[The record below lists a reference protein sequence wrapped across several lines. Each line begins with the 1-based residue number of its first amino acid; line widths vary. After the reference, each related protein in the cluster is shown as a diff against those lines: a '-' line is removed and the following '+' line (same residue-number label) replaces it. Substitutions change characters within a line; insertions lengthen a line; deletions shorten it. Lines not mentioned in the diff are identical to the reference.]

1 MDTASSVLQRF
12 LTNHVGPHDKEV
24 TQAVFMMQV
33 LLIDQELNAIVVK
46 GAIPGKPGNLVE
58 ILPAKIVGTNC

>member
-1 MDTASSVLQRF
+1 M
-12 LTNHVGPHDKEV
+12 GPHDKEV
-24 TQAVFMMQV
+24 TRVDFMMQV